1 MTIESKHDLT
11 AMRAVG
17 KLVAGALR
25 EMRDALAPRM
35 TTEQLDDIGAR
46 YLRRHGAR
54 SAPQLTYDFPGFNC
68 ISVND
73 GIVHGVPNDRPLA
86 AGDVVKIDVT
96 AELDGY
102 IADAAVTAVIPPAAP
117 RALRLAYAAE
127 VAFDR
132 AFRIAKSGTRISAL
146 GREVEA
152 EVKRRG
158 FAVVHDM
165 CGHGVGRGLHEQP
178 TVPNFY
184 SPLTPGTLSDGLV
197 IALEPIICE
206 TPTSVYE
213 DEDGWTIRTENGC
226 LAAHFEHTIVIHDG
240 RAEIL
245 TAA

>member
-152 EVKRRG
+152 EVKRCG